1 MSADASRPRPGPE
14 ESVWGDESDA
24 VAAVLDWVAGHLA
37 RGTDPTTTAR
47 PATALAAAT
56 GRTVTPEGIGYR
68 HALEIFDEILVP
80 ATRSQEDPL
89 NLAYVPS
96 APTRAAVA
104 FDLATSVANIFG
116 GHWETGAGAIHA
128 ENQVLAWLAGLLG
141 WPATA
146 GGTFVSGGTTGNL
159 SALVAARYTASQA
172 RRAAGLPPRPD
183 RGWALVCTD
192 EAHSS
197 VRSAALV
204 LDVDVLT
211 VPGGGPRPR
220 LRRRRVGRDH
230 QRRHRR

>member
-1 MSADASRPRPGPE
+1 MTPDHNRPRPTPG
-14 ESVWGDESDA
+14 ESVWGDESPA
-24 VAAVLDWVAGHLA
+24 VDAVLDWVGGHVA

-47 PATALAAAT
+47 PAAALMAAT
-56 GRTVTPEGIGYR
+56 GRTVTAEGIGYPR
-68 HALEIFDEILVP
+68 ALELFESVLVP

-89 NLAYVPS
+89 NLAYIPS

-128 ENQVLAWLAGLLG
+128 ENQVLGWLAGLLG

-159 SALVAARYTASQA
+159 SALAAARHTTAQA
-172 RRAAGLPPRPD
+172 RRARGLRARPPD
-183 RGWALVCTD
+183 GWALACTS

-197 VRSAALV
+197 IRSAAMV
-204 LDVDVLT
+204 LDVDVLA
-211 VPGGGPRPR
+211 VPGDDRGR
-220 LRRRRVGRDH
+220 LTGEALAPVL
-230 QRRHRR
+230 